1 MKVCPH
7 CFAIEKDGV
16 IEHADWCPENNTVDK
31 LKDLFGMK

>member
-16 IEHADWCPENNTVDK
+16 IEHAEWCPDNIVSK
-31 LKDLFGMK
+31 LEDLFGIK